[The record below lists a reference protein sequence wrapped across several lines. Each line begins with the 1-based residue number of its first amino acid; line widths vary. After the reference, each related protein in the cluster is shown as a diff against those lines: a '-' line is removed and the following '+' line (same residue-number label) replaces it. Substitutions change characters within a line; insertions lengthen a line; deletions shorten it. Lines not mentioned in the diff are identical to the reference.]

1 MEKGDEEMLK
11 QLNETINYIED
22 NLLDEQVIE
31 KAMKNI
37 SVSDLHF
44 KNVFFFLTGMSL
56 NEYVRNRRLSEAS
69 YELISGE
76 KVTDIA
82 FKYNYQSVDGFTRA
96 FKNWSGF
103 LPSEIS
109 KQRQCKVF
117 PKFNFSITVKGGNS
131 MECKIVEM
139 PEFNFVGVSKRVPMQ
154 FEGVNNEIVKLAQ
167 GITQKQIE
175 ELHRLQNIAPLEI
188 VNVSYN
194 ADAHFMKEEGYL
206 THLIGVLTTE
216 VEAGEGLEKLPMKA
230 GTWAVFPNEGAFP
243 FTLQNTMARI
253 YSEWFM
259 TSDYELAASLS
270 FSFTKMNPTK
280 ESYAYSEIWIPVVKK
295 EK

>member
-1 MEKGDEEMLK
+1 MLK
-11 QLNETINYIED
+11 QLNETVNYIEKH
-22 NLLDEQVIE
+22 LLDEQVIE

-44 KNVFFFLTGMSL
+44 KNVFFFLAGMSL
-56 NEYVRNRRLSEAS
+56 NEYVRNRRLSEAGC
-69 YELISGE
+69 ELISGK
-76 KVTDIA
+76 KVTDVA
-82 FKYNYQSVDGFTRA
+82 FKYNYQSIDGFTRA

-109 KQRQCKVF
+109 KQRQCKIF
-117 PKFNFSITVKGGNS
+117 PKFNFSIAVKGGNS
-131 MECKIVEM
+131 MECKIIKM
-139 PEFNFVGVSKRVPMQ
+139 PKFNFVGVSKRVPMQ

-167 GITQKQIE
+167 GITQNQMK
-175 ELHRLQNIAPLEI
+175 ELHRLQNIAPCEI

-194 ADAHFMKEEGYL
+194 SDAHFMKEEGYL
-206 THLIGVLTTE
+206 THMIGVLTTE
-216 VEAGEGLEKLPMKA
+216 VEVGEGLEKVPMKA

-259 TSDYELAASLS
+259 TSDYELADSLS
-270 FSFTKMNPTK
+270 FSFTKMDSTK
-280 ESYAYSEIWIPVVKK
+280 ENYAYSEIWIPVVRKV
-295 EK
+295 